1 MLGLEAL
8 EQVAGERPAKG
19 DDGVVAGH
27 VGLDDLALAL
37 WHVGASFDHDRVAFA
52 AWLKERALQET
63 SHIATYV
70 LLMKGEIAGFHSLGM
85 SEVEL
90 RTRQRQ
96 KLSASHPRQ
105 GAVLI
110 LWLARSADAEVGA
123 EAILRHAV
131 GIAQIGSR
139 RVGAAV
145 IAVDPFDAATEGYWR
160 EHFGFRA
167 SLTKKPDAD
176 GVQRS
181 RLWLPLL
188 PEG

>member
-1 MLGLEAL
+1 LIEHEWIHLTAEQLSADPAL
-8 EQVAGERPAKG
+8 VRAIERFNAPAGRAG
-19 DDGVVAGH
+19 DA
-27 VGLDDLALAL
+27 A
-37 WHVGASFDHDRVAFA
+37 A
-52 AWLKERALQET
+52 AWLKGRALKEAG
-63 SHIATYV
+63 HIATYV
-70 LLMKGEIAGFHSLGM
+70 LLMKGEVAGFYSLGM

-110 LWLARSADAEVGA
+110 LWLARSANAEVGA
-123 EAILRHAV
+123 ETIFRHAV

-145 IAVDPFDAATEGYWR
+145 IAVDPFDAPAEDYWR
-160 EHFGFRA
+160 KHFGFRA
-167 SLTKKPDAD
+167 SLTKRTDAN
-176 GVQRS
+176 GLQRS

>member
-1 MLGLEAL
+1 MIEHEWIHLTA
-8 EQVAGERPAKG
+8 EQLSVNAELVRAIERFKAPPGRAG
-19 DDGVVAGH
+19 D
-27 VGLDDLALAL
+27 
-37 WHVGASFDHDRVAFA
+37 A
-52 AWLKERALQET
+52 ATLWLKERALKET

-70 LLMKGEIAGFHSLGM
+70 LLIKGEVAGFYSLGM

-90 RTRQRQ
+90 RTQQRQ
-96 KLSASHPRQ
+96 KLAASHPRQ

-110 LWLARSADAEVGA
+110 LWLARAA
-123 EAILRHAV
+123 EAAVEAATILRHAV

-160 EHFGFRA
+160 QHFGFRA
-167 SLTKKPDAD
+167 SLTKRLDAD
-176 GVQRS
+176 GKERS

-188 PEG
+188 PES

>member
-1 MLGLEAL
+1 MIEHEWIHLTAEQLGADAAL
-8 EQVAGERPAKG
+8 VRAIEGFSAPTGRAGVAA
-19 DDGVVAGH
+19 
-27 VGLDDLALAL
+27 
-37 WHVGASFDHDRVAFA
+37 A
-52 AWLKERALQET
+52 AWLKERALKET
-63 SHIATYV
+63 SHIATYL
-70 LLMKGEIAGFHSLGM
+70 LLMKGEVAGFYSLGM

-90 RTRQRQ
+90 RTQQRQ

-123 EAILRHAV
+123 ETIFRHAA

-139 RVGAAV
+139 KVGAAV
-145 IAVDPFDAATEGYWR
+145 IAVDPFDSASEGYWR

>member
-1 MLGLEAL
+1 VIEHEWIHLTAEQLSADPAL
-8 EQVAGERPAKG
+8 VRAIEGFRAPSGGPG
-19 DDGVVAGH
+19 DA
-27 VGLDDLALAL
+27 A
-37 WHVGASFDHDRVAFA
+37 AS
-52 AWLKERALQET
+52 WLKGHALKET

-70 LLMKGEIAGFHSLGM
+70 LLIKGEVAGFYSLGM

-90 RTRQRQ
+90 RTQQRR

-110 LWLARSADAEVGA
+110 LWLARAADADVDA
-123 EAILRHAV
+123 TTILRHAV

-145 IAVDPFDAATEGYWR
+145 LALDPYDAATESYWR
-160 EHFGFRA
+160 QHFGFRA
-167 SLTKKPDAD
+167 SLTKRIDAD
-176 GVQRS
+176 GAKRS
-181 RLWLPLL
+181 RLWLPLF